1 MRNWIKGEIN
11 LYNCASDMMSDKKIE
26 KELKKRINQFKKL
39 LKNDDEREN
48 FYNNI
53 CGSEILVRIEIF
65 LPSGNP
71 ERYYDGLFL
80 YLNDEGRIVNAEYY
94 YNEGG
99 EGAITQLDD
108 KSLEVVRELFEDEL
122 SLEIE

>member
-1 MRNWIKGEIN
+1 
-11 LYNCASDMMSDKKIE
+11 MSDKKIE
-26 KELKKRINQFKKL
+26 KELKQRINQFKKL

-65 LPSGNP
+65 LPSSNP

-99 EGAITQLDD
+99 EGSITELDD

>member
-1 MRNWIKGEIN
+1 
-11 LYNCASDMMSDKKIE
+11 MSDKKIE